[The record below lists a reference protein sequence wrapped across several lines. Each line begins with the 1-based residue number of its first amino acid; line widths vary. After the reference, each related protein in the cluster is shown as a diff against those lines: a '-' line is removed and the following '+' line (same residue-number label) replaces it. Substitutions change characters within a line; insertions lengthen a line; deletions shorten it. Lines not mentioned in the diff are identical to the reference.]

1 MALNGKI
8 GKKLGAKTK
17 LNLLNEEEIRRILDG
32 CEGDQKLVIH
42 ALAFTGMRVSELIH
56 MRKDWVD
63 WEAGLIRIP
72 ETQPCDCHYECRRE
86 VKRRGKIVKRGGVW
100 RVKVPEAAR
109 GVPIL
114 PELRPVLED
123 FFSRHESMG
132 EVVKGREE
140 VWGIVKAVAAKS
152 GIQKRI
158 FPHVFRGSLASL
170 LAGKDFDALSIQGFM
185 GWKSVKTADEYIRIS
200 PERLKRIVEKKW

>member
-32 CEGDQKLVIH
+32 CGGDQKPVIH
-42 ALAFTGMRVSELIH
+42 TLAFTGMRVSELIH

-72 ETQPCDCHYECRRE
+72 ESQPCDSHYECRRE
-86 VKRRGKIVKRGGVW
+86 VKRRGRIIKRGGLW

-109 GVPIL
+109 GVPVL

-123 FFSRHESMG
+123 FFLRHESMG
-132 EVVKGREE
+132 EVVRGREE
-140 VWGIVKAVAAKS
+140 VWGMVKAVTSKS

>member
-8 GKKLGAKTK
+8 GNKLGAKTK
-17 LNLLNEEEIRRILDG
+17 LNLLNEEEIRRILEG
-32 CEGDQKLVIH
+32 CEGDQKPVIH
-42 ALAFTGMRVSELIH
+42 TLAFTGMRVSELIH
-56 MRKDWVD
+56 LKKSWIDFN
-63 WEAGLIRIP
+63 AGMIRIP
-72 ETQPCDCHYECRRE
+72 ESQPCDAHFTCRKE
-86 VKRRGKIVKRGGVW
+86 IKRKGRIVKKSDVW
-100 RVKVPEAAR
+100 KVKVKEAAR
-109 GVPIL
+109 GIPIL
-114 PELRPVLED
+114 PEMRPILED
-123 FFSRHESMG
+123 FFSKHESMG
-132 EVVKGREE
+132 EVAHNRED
-140 VWGIVKAVAAKS
+140 VWKMVKAVTAKS

>member
-1 MALNGKI
+1 MAPNGKI

-32 CEGDQKLVIH
+32 CEGDQKPVIH
-42 ALAFTGMRVSELIH
+42 TLAFTGMRVSELIH
-56 MRKDWVD
+56 MRKDWID

-72 ETQPCDCHYECRRE
+72 ETQPCDCHFECRRE
-86 VKRRGKIVKRGGVW
+86 VKRKGRIIKRGGVW

-109 GVPIL
+109 GVPVL
-114 PELRPVLED
+114 PELRQVLED
-123 FFSRHESMG
+123 FFSRHESMS
-132 EVVKGREE
+132 EVVNGREE
-140 VWGIVKAVAAKS
+140 VWSMVKGVAAKS

-170 LAGKDFDALSIQGFM
+170 LAGKDFDALSIQSFM